1 MIKDLKQI
9 EFGSSPDGK
18 VTVLQDGKIFYLE
31 EKDHDFIEEI
41 AKLIE
46 KQYPRAWKALSIN
59 YRSSEKNAWHYLYL
73 RVSRFILC
81 NMGKVDGLQYDIDNG
96 ILHIEDINCPMRSEC
111 PWNGVVCHPQAFNL
125 TEREEEIVKLRA
137 KGETYKDISRK
148 LHIENS
154 TVKNILQSARKR
166 LSLFSAKDLTKLV
179 ASIL

>member
-1 MIKDLKQI
+1 
-9 EFGSSPDGK
+9 
-18 VTVLQDGKIFYLE
+18 
-31 EKDHDFIEEI
+31 
-41 AKLIE
+41 
-46 KQYPRAWKALSIN
+46 
-59 YRSSEKNAWHYLYL
+59 
-73 RVSRFILC
+73 
-81 NMGKVDGLQYDIDNG
+81 MGKVDGLQYDIDNG

-166 LSLFSAKDLTKLV
+166 LSLFSTKDLTKLV